1 MWDRFPGGAADRYL
15 PSMAS
20 LPDPFGLLP
29 RAGQTVRT
37 GLKVAGW
44 AERQVMGALRTRL
57 DAAAPKALSAA
68 TAVASSPASVQHKMS
83 SLLDSALSQSS
94 ASSRQM
100 LFHKIL
106 DQIVPDEARIIGALS
121 DGSTSP
127 LLHVYGRTRAG
138 LVGEVVLENFSLI
151 GKTAN
156 LGLPQLTPTYVSHLL
171 SMGLLE
177 TGPEDPALKDEY
189 EILAADI
196 TVLKAI
202 KQAARGP
209 IPARIDRYTLRLS
222 GLGLELWH
230 ATMGQD

>member
-1 MWDRFPGGAADRYL
+1 
-15 PSMAS
+15 MAS
-20 LPDPFGLLP
+20 LLDPLGLLP
-29 RAGQTVRT
+29 RAGQAVRT
-37 GLKVAGW
+37 GFKVAGW
-44 AERQVMGALRTRL
+44 TERQVMGALRSRL
-57 DAAAPKALSAA
+57 EASAPLALNAA
-68 TAVASSPASVQHKMS
+68 TSVASPPATMQSKMS

-106 DQIVPDEARIIGALS
+106 DQIVPDEARILGALS
-121 DGSTSP
+121 DGSASP

-138 LVGEVVLENFSLI
+138 LVGEVVLENASLI

-171 SMGLLE
+171 SLGLVE
-177 TGPEDPALKDEY
+177 SGPEDPALKDEY

-196 TVLKAI
+196 SVLKAI

-209 IPARIDRYTLRLS
+209 IPARVDRYTLRLS
-222 GLGLELWH
+222 GLGIELWA
-230 ATMGQD
+230 ATMGRD

>member
-1 MWDRFPGGAADRYL
+1 
-15 PSMAS
+15 MAS
-20 LPDPFGLLP
+20 LLDPLGLLP
-29 RAGQTVRT
+29 RAGQAVRT
-37 GLKVAGW
+37 GFKVAGW
-44 AERQVMGALRTRL
+44 TERQVMNALRSRL
-57 DAAAPKALSAA
+57 EASAPMAISAA
-68 TAVASSPASVQHKMS
+68 TSVASSPTTMQSKMS

-106 DQIVPDEARIIGALS
+106 DQIVPDEARILGALS
-121 DGSTSP
+121 DGSASP

-138 LVGEVVLENFSLI
+138 LVGEVVLENASLI

-171 SMGLLE
+171 SLGLVE

-196 TVLKAI
+196 SVLKAI
-202 KQAARGP
+202 KQAGRGP
-209 IPARIDRYTLRLS
+209 IPARIDRFTLRLS
-222 GLGLELWH
+222 GLGIELWN
-230 ATMGQD
+230 ATMGRD

>member
-1 MWDRFPGGAADRYL
+1 
-15 PSMAS
+15 MAS
-20 LPDPFGLLP
+20 LLDPLGLIP
-29 RAGQTVRT
+29 RAGQAVRT

-44 AERQVMGALRTRL
+44 TERQVMSALRSRL
-57 DAAAPKALSAA
+57 EASAPLALNAA
-68 TAVASSPASVQHKMS
+68 TTVASSPATMQSKMS

-106 DQIVPDEARIIGALS
+106 DQIVPDEARILGALS
-121 DGSTSP
+121 DGSSSP
-127 LLHVYGRTRAG
+127 LIHVYGRTRAG

-209 IPARIDRYTLRLS
+209 IPARVDRYTLRLS
-222 GLGLELWH
+222 GLGIELWN
-230 ATMGQD
+230 ATMGRN

>member
-1 MWDRFPGGAADRYL
+1 MTGDGPDRYL

-20 LPDPFGLLP
+20 LLDPLGLLP
-29 RAGQTVRT
+29 RAGQAVRT
-37 GLKVAGW
+37 GVKVAGW
-44 AERQVMGALRTRL
+44 TERQVMGALRSRL
-57 DAAAPKALSAA
+57 DATAPRALNAA
-68 TAVASSPASVQHKMS
+68 TNVASAPASMQTKMS

-94 ASSRQM
+94 ATSRQM

-106 DQIVPDEARIIGALS
+106 DQIVPDEARILGALS
-121 DGSTSP
+121 DGSASP

-209 IPARIDRYTLRLS
+209 IPARIDKYTLRLS
-222 GLGLELWH
+222 GLGIELWQ
-230 ATMGQD
+230 ATMGRD

>member
-1 MWDRFPGGAADRYL
+1 
-15 PSMAS
+15 MAS
-20 LPDPFGLLP
+20 LLDPLGLLP
-29 RAGQTVRT
+29 RAGQAVRT
-37 GLKVAGW
+37 GFKVAGW
-44 AERQVMGALRTRL
+44 TERQVMGALRSRL
-57 DAAAPKALSAA
+57 EASAPLALNAA
-68 TAVASSPASVQHKMS
+68 TSVASSPATMQSKMS

-106 DQIVPDEARIIGALS
+106 DQIVPDEARILGALS
-121 DGSTSP
+121 DGSASP

-138 LVGEVVLENFSLI
+138 LVGEVVLENASLI

-171 SMGLLE
+171 SLGLVE
-177 TGPEDPALKDEY
+177 SGPEDPALKDEY

-196 TVLKAI
+196 SVLKAI

-209 IPARIDRYTLRLS
+209 IPARVDRYTLRLS
-222 GLGLELWH
+222 GLGIELWA
-230 ATMGQD
+230 ATMGRD